1 MLTKFKLGTE
11 RALCFTDL
19 DDQCSNGSL
28 GNDES
33 IYDLEDGQS
42 VIRPNRA
49 RRQIKMK
56 EKGDGLKRPGNYYH
70 SKVIGDMG
78 QVTASFVDTSMT
90 CGSKARLSH
99 ARVSLIDT
107 NIPSPCDSTV
117 VTKRSVVVR
126 PASVKESSQKKK
138 EETETELL
146 QTEFLSQVN
155 KEQEENTQNENMDQV
170 PELESPPQEV
180 EITQISGTTSTQA
193 QEKPKLLFKRAF
205 QEKSKPLVTLEDL
218 NFIYRL
224 PVSSAFT
231 YSFYELPSQH
241 RAHNES
247 IKKAAG
253 RIARRNKKESRNFR
267 SKSVP

>member
-1 MLTKFKLGTE
+1 MYEKIN
-11 RALCFTDL
+11 ALCFADL
-19 DDQCSNGSL
+19 DDQCSHGSL

-42 VIRPNRA
+42 VIKHNRA
-49 RRQIKMK
+49 RRQNKMK
-56 EKGDGLKRPGNYYH
+56 EKGDEVKRPGKYYH
-70 SKVIGDMG
+70 SKRIDDMG
-78 QVTASFVDTSMT
+78 QVTTSFLDTNMAY
-90 CGSKARLSH
+90 GSKARLSH

-117 VTKRSVVVR
+117 VIKRSVIVR
-126 PASVKESSQKKK
+126 PTSVKESSQKKK

-146 QTEFLSQVN
+146 QKEFLPRVSQ
-155 KEQEENTQNENMDQV
+155 EQEESSQNCSENIDQALAQ
-170 PELESPPQEV
+170 EPPTQEV
-180 EITQISGTTSTQA
+180 EITQVSGTTSPTQA

-205 QEKSKPLVTLEDL
+205 QKKKKPLVTLEDL
-218 NFIYRL
+218 SFIHRL

-231 YSFYELPSQH
+231 YSFYELPNQH
-241 RAHNES
+241 RVHNES

-253 RIARRNKKESRNFR
+253 RIARGKNESANFR